1 MQIIFF
7 FSFLASKTLLVIPLV
22 TSPHKESQHK
32 VELNIFRA
40 QRNTLNSLYSY
51 MFMACIQT
59 WLVFKQVG
67 EAQGNEMGKI
77 QISQYWMIQ
86 KSFVE
91 WYNFSSWYSQKC
103 ILGARLET
111 FQCRRVTKVW
121 RALKI
126 KKGVSV
132 KKFFQ

>member
-40 QRNTLNSLYSY
+40 QRNTEFTVLIHVHGLYSD
-51 MFMACIQT
+51 MACIQT

-77 QISQYWMIQ
+77 QVSQY
-86 KSFVE
+86 
-91 WYNFSSWYSQKC
+91 
-103 ILGARLET
+103 
-111 FQCRRVTKVW
+111 
-121 RALKI
+121 
-126 KKGVSV
+126 
-132 KKFFQ
+132 